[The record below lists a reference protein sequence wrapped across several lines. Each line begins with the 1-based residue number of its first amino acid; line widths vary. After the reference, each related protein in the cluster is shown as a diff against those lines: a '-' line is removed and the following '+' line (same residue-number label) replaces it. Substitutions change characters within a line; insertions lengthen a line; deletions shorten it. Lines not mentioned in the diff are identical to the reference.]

1 MTYQCQLL
9 DRPAQP
15 TLVIR
20 TRASVQMMPQILG
33 QAWGAIL
40 QHSGRSGVHPA
51 GPPFVASTTWTCRTL
66 ILRSGSPLFSH

>member
-40 QHSGRSGVHPA
+40 QHA
-51 GPPFVASTTWTCRTL
+51 
-66 ILRSGSPLFSH
+66 